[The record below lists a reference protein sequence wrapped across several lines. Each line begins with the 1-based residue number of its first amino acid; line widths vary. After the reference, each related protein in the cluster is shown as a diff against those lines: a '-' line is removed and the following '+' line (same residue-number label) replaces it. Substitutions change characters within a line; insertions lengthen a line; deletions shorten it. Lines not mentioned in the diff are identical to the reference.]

1 MLFQEREAWEEK
13 EQEYLQK
20 IDEITN
26 NHLRAIEI
34 EKVRLFLLDGTLLA
48 FHHKPVKSFV
58 WTKTCHED
66 TSLLSDNISS
76 HLSRI

>member
-1 MLFQEREAWEEK
+1 MYMLFQEREAWEEK

-34 EKVRLFLLDGTLLA
+34 EKVRFMRHATRRYPSYITPPGRSKVLY
-48 FHHKPVKSFV
+48 
-58 WTKTCHED
+58 
-66 TSLLSDNISS
+66 
-76 HLSRI
+76 